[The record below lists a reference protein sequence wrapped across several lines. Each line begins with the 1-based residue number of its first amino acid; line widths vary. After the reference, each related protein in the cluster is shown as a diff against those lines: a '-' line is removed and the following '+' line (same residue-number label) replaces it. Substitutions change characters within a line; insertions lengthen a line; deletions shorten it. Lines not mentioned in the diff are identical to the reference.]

1 MKIAI
6 DLQGIQ
12 SKGSR
17 SRGIG
22 RYSLEIARNIIYN
35 SKNHDIYLVSNPALQ
50 DLRFEF
56 ERELELNNVIYLE
69 WYSPCPLSYISKNI
83 TYDIAKI
90 LRSYFFG
97 CLQADIILLTSYME
111 GF

>member
-22 RYSLEIARNIIYN
+22 RYSLELVRNIIYN
-35 SKNHDIYLVSNPALQ
+35 AKNHDIYLVANAVLQ
-50 DLRFEF
+50 DVRVDF
-56 ERELELNNVIYLE
+56 ERELEL
-69 WYSPCPLSYISKNI
+69 KNEEQQKKEDNKNQQTHI
-83 TYDIAKI
+83 TNPP
-90 LRSYFFG
+90 
-97 CLQADIILLTSYME
+97 TSHTRRTNKQIFTSTYK
-111 GF
+111 